1 MLLEK
6 ENHSEQKDEE
16 EVVDRKRRHHKH
28 KKHKQRVKNDDET
41 RMEIDEE
48 EKLNVR
54 SSTSN
59 TMMIKNH
66 SASSL
71 TTSRS
76 RNRLLESTSTRSNR
90 SMSSHNLFHLGEG
103 DEEFMATSN
112 DYSGSNVMA
121 DNAALASSFPSY
133 SYPIETTSLI
143 NTAVVGDLMA
153 SNKRNK
159 WLLHMNDFQP
169 SFPVQP
175 TPAPLSHLPP
185 HPHFVHTSTGNSSS
199 NTFFLPSAQATT
211 TVATTQP
218 QQLVMA
224 PSVPS
229 VPPLPILSHTQPQT
243 QLPSSS
249 IGALTQTATTTT
261 TTTTATQNPTPLQS
275 SQPST
280 SLNTN
285 TNIANMNANFFLN
298 HPYNMSGKKKTKECF
313 IRLI

>member
-1 MLLEK
+1 M
-6 ENHSEQKDEE
+6 
-16 EVVDRKRRHHKH
+16 DR
-28 KKHKQRVKNDDET
+28 
-41 RMEIDEE
+41 
-48 EKLNVR
+48 
-54 SSTSN
+54 STSN

-71 TTSRS
+71 TSRS

-143 NTAVVGDLMA
+143 NTAVVGDLMT

-185 HPHFVHTSTGNSSS
+185 APPPPHFVHTSTGNTSS

-211 TVATTQP
+211 TTTTTTQP
-218 QQLVMA
+218 KQLVMA

-229 VPPLPILSHTQPQT
+229 VPPLPILTHTQPQT

-249 IGALTQTATTTT
+249 IGALTQTAT

-285 TNIANMNANFFLN
+285 TNIANTNANSYFFLN

-313 IRLI
+313 IRHQARILTINIVSTLICRYQNLNIHYNLQSLKMRLIALISYYNY

>member
-6 ENHSEQKDEE
+6 ENHSEQKDE

-41 RMEIDEE
+41 RMEIEEE
-48 EKLNVR
+48 EKLNVDR
-54 SSTSN
+54 STSN

-71 TTSRS
+71 TSRS

-112 DYSGSNVMA
+112 DYSGSNVIA

-159 WLLHMNDFQP
+159 WLLHMNNFQP

-175 TPAPLSHLPP
+175 LAPLSHLPP
-185 HPHFVHTSTGNSSS
+185 PPHFVHTSTGNSSS

-261 TTTTATQNPTPLQS
+261 TQNPTPLQS

-285 TNIANMNANFFLN
+285 TNIANTNANSYFFLN
-298 HPYNMSGKKKTKECF
+298 HPYNMSGKKRMF
-313 IRLI
+313 Y